1 MMERLSAEKRV
12 LFLVSFFVCLVLVVY
27 GNYHY
32 QYRNIV
38 YTDDDYDMFN
48 DAARFMINEEIMASL
63 NTVSSANTN
72 FSLDLFKQLSNKDKT
87 ANVFYS
93 PFSISS
99 ALAMVMLGARGTT
112 ASQMTEVLCF
122 SKAGKQQQQRQQQQ
136 QQPQQQQ
143 QAKGAQQMM
152 QMQQKGQASLP
163 AQVKSLKLRDS
174 QDQVHASFAELLGQL
189 NKPKASYALSVANRL
204 FGEQTYQF
212 VEEFLG
218 NSRKHYKAELEK
230 VNFMQGSEAAR
241 LNINTWVE
249 KQTQGKIKDIL
260 AEGSLN
266 NLTRLVLVNAI
277 YFKGNWNKKF
287 DAQETRDADFRLNKN
302 AKKTVKMMYRTSK
315 FPLTYIPEINCQI
328 LEMPYKD
335 KELSMLVFLP
345 TDIEDS
351 TTGLE
356 KLEKALTYEN
366 FMEWT
371 RPDMMNEVEVR
382 VGFPRFKM
390 EQKYD
395 MKKVLVSMG
404 MADAFDMSKCDFSGM
419 SPANDLVLSE
429 VFHKAFVEVNEEG
442 TEAAAATAAVMMLRC
457 ALMPAAF
464 IADHP
469 FLFFI
474 RHNSSMSILFAGRY
488 CSPQ

>member
-38 YTDDDYDMFN
+38 YTDDDYDVFN
-48 DAARFMINEEIMASL
+48 DAAKFIINEEIMASL
-63 NTVSSANTN
+63 NTVSSANTK
-72 FSLDLFKQLSNKDKT
+72 FSLDLFKQLSNEDKM

-136 QQPQQQQ
+136 QQ

-152 QMQQKGQASLP
+152 QMQQQGKASLP

-249 KQTQGKIKDIL
+249 KQTQGKIRDIL

-287 DAQETRDADFRLNKN
+287 DAQNTRDADFRLNKN

-442 TEAAAATAAVMMLRC
+442 TEAAAATAFIKYGFMLNFSTDV
-457 ALMPAAF
+457 F

-474 RHNSSMSILFAGRY
+474 RHNRSMSILFAGRY

>member
-38 YTDDDYDMFN
+38 YTDDDYDVFN
-48 DAARFMINEEIMASL
+48 DAAKFIINEEIMASL
-63 NTVSSANTN
+63 NTVSSANTK
-72 FSLDLFKQLSNKDKT
+72 FSLDLFKQLSNEDKM

-136 QQPQQQQ
+136 QQ

-152 QMQQKGQASLP
+152 QMQQQGKASLP

-249 KQTQGKIKDIL
+249 KQTQGKIRDIL

-287 DAQETRDADFRLNKN
+287 DAQNTRDADFRLNKN

-442 TEAAAATAAVMMLRC
+442 TEAAAATA
-457 ALMPAAF
+457 F
-464 IADHP
+464 IK
-469 FLFFI
+469 
-474 RHNSSMSILFAGRY
+474 HNRSMSILFAGRY

>member
-12 LFLVSFFVCLVLVVY
+12 LFLVSFFVRLVLVVY

-38 YTDDDYDMFN
+38 YTDDDYDVFN
-48 DAARFMINEEIMASL
+48 DAAKFMINEEIMASL
-63 NTVSSANTN
+63 NTVSKANTK
-72 FSLDLFKQLSNKDKT
+72 FSLDLFKQLSNENKT

-112 ASQMTEVLCF
+112 ASQMTE
-122 SKAGKQQQQRQQQQ
+122 
-136 QQPQQQQ
+136 
-143 QAKGAQQMM
+143 
-152 QMQQKGQASLP
+152 
-163 AQVKSLKLRDS
+163 SLKLRDS

-249 KQTQGKIKDIL
+249 KQTQGKIRDIL

-442 TEAAAATAAVMMLRC
+442 TEAAAATAADMMVGC
-457 ALMPAAF
+457 ALNMSADVF

-474 RHNSSMSILFAGRY
+474 RHNRSMSILFAGRY